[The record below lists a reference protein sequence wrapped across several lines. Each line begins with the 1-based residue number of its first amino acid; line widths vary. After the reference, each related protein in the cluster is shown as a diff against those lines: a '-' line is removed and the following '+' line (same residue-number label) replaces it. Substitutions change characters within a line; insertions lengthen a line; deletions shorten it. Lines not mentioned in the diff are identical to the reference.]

1 MATLN
6 LLLHQP
12 PLRIFSRQASCHFHE
27 NLFRAFIV
35 ERFRLNLLPPPLP
48 QRPPRRYFYRC
59 EVAVAADA
67 LVVSLDHLRLHCL

>member
-48 QRPPRRYFYRC
+48 QRPPRR
-59 EVAVAADA
+59 
-67 LVVSLDHLRLHCL
+67 